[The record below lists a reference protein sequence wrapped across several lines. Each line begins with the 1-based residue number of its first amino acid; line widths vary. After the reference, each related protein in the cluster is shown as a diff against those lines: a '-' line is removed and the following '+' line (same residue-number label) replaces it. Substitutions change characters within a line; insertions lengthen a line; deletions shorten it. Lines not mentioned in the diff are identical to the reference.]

1 MVWLKLSQFLLLS
14 ILNVKQGNKNI
25 IKRNEEKNKKVMYL
39 IGDKNSVVDQII
51 ARVTNLF
58 GMSDE

>member
-39 IGDKNSVVDQII
+39 MGDKNSVVDQII